1 MSCQQAAERLS
12 DVYARKVR
20 VVRELAAT
28 TAAAYDALLTTN
40 PYDQCLLVDNST
52 FPFSERLNQKV
63 QKTL

>member
-1 MSCQQAAERLS
+1 M
-12 DVYARKVR
+12 R
-20 VVRELAAT
+20 VVKDLAAA
-28 TAAAYDALLTTN
+28 TAGAYNALLTTN